1 MGLFNQT
8 GKVNAP
14 NSTTHTG
21 IVGGVIQCD
30 MDRDV
35 FAYKYPGGNDIK
47 RGAVII
53 VRQNQVAALYINGV
67 RQGEMLEP
75 GRHVVTES
83 NNFPFINNYL
93 NVATGGE
100 SSYPAEVW
108 FFNLTTESKV
118 RIGFGKSA
126 NVFCQHTDSNSKEQT
141 PMSIGG
147 NGQIGIKLSDPAV
160 FMDRYLGSGSM
171 ASSGEVLEFVQERLK
186 SIFIDQLNEIIIN
199 ENPDIKDLLLTRRK
213 DFNRKL
219 VIAINRELQAEYGIE
234 ATTNT
239 VINIFSPDYE
249 KYVEDLNASMRE
261 GAGVHSRRS
270 HMGRFDGSEQQYDI
284 IKTAAANEGV
294 GSFSAIGIGMA
305 MGSQFAQYAN
315 TMTPQGTMPSQA
327 TPPPIPSAAAIYFVL
342 NGQQAGPY
350 DINAIRQMVASG
362 VITPQTLAW
371 KNGMADWSPA
381 IGLAE
386 LTTLF
391 NVPPSVPGMPLVP
404 PTV

>member
-1 MGLFNQT
+1 MGLFNKT

-14 NSTTHTG
+14 TSTTDTG

-53 VRQNQVAALYINGV
+53 VRQNQTAALYINGV
-67 RQGEMLEP
+67 RQGELLEP
-75 GRHVVTES
+75 GRHIVTES
-83 NNFPFINNYL
+83 NNFPFINKFL

-118 RIGFGKSA
+118 KVGFGKSA

-141 PMSIGG
+141 PMSLCG
-147 NGQIGIKLSDPAV
+147 NGQIGIKLSDPTV

-171 ASSGEVLEFVQERLK
+171 ASSGDVIEFVEERIK
-186 SIFIDQLNEIIIN
+186 SIFIDQLNEMIISD
-199 ENPDIKDLLLTRRK
+199 NPDIKDLLLTRRK
-213 DFNRKL
+213 EFNRKL
-219 VIAINRELQAEYGIE
+219 VISINREMQAEYGIE

-239 VINIFSPDYE
+239 VINISSPDYE
-249 KYVEDLNASMRE
+249 KYVEDLNKNMRE
-261 GAGVHSRRS
+261 GAGVHTRRT

-284 IKTAAANEGV
+284 MKTAASNEGA
-294 GSFSAIGIGMA
+294 GSFAAMGIGMA
-305 MGSQFAQYAN
+305 MGQQFTQFAN
-315 TMTPQGTMPSQA
+315 TVNPQGQAPTQA
-327 TPPPIPSAAAIYFVL
+327 TPPPVPSAVAIYFVL

-350 DINAIRQMVASG
+350 DINAVRQMVTSG

-371 KNGMADWSPA
+371 KNGMSNWSPA
-381 IGLAE
+381 IEIAE
-386 LTTLF
+386 LTSLF
-391 NVPPSVPGMPLVP
+391 SAPPPIPGIPPVPPIL
-404 PTV
+404 